1 MDRTPWY
8 PAHIKPVRVGWYE
21 IGCDYT
27 QDVVMMFWDGG
38 LLWWT
43 GRDGGVSCGPLVPG
57 DKWRGL
63 TKPTG
68 RKDAT

>member
-8 PAHIKPVRVGWYE
+8 PAHIKPVRIGWYE

-43 GRDGGVSCGPLVPG
+43 ERNGKVSCGPLVPG

-63 TKPTG
+63 TKPS
-68 RKDAT
+68 RA

>member
-1 MDRTPWY
+1 MAKTPWY
-8 PAHIKPVRVGWYE
+8 PAHIKPVRIGWYE
-21 IGCDYT
+21 IGCDDT

-63 TKPTG
+63 TKP
-68 RKDAT
+68 

>member
-8 PAHIKPVRVGWYE
+8 PAHIKPVRIGWYE

-27 QDVVMMFWDGG
+27 QDVVMMFWDGR

-43 GRDGGVSCGPLVPG
+43 ARDGGVGCGPLVPG

-63 TKPTG
+63 TKP
-68 RKDAT
+68 